1 MTLSSLMQL
10 FKKVIYLD
18 KVSNAFG
25 MSPEAMSGDEEERL
39 GKVSNFFLEKKLTWK
54 HLRKLLIRHN
64 EMQAVEF
71 VYLMEEYVREGN
83 AKFSLMF
90 KDYSLCPYRCSSD
103 CSLGSRSIEES

>member
-1 MTLSSLMQL
+1 MTLSSLMHV

-18 KVSNAFG
+18 RVSNAFG

-64 EMQAVEF
+64 EMQAVKF
-71 VYLMEEYVREGN
+71 VDLMEEYVREGN
-83 AKFSLMF
+83 ANFSLMF
-90 KDYSLCPYRCSSD
+90 KDYS
-103 CSLGSRSIEES
+103 